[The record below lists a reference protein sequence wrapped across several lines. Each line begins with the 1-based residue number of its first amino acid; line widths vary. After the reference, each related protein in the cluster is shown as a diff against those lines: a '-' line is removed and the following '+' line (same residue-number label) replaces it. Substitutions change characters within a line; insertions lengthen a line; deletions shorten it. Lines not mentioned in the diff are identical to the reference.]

1 MKQHLIRPPSHITS
15 INVGMEGVIFTDGQ
29 PEWVSTPVAIALL
42 HRGASN
48 EGERDILDPA
58 PQMVQNPDP
67 AMDSASTP
75 EPEPAPAMVQ
85 NEPRGVAGLFQ
96 HSKKNKK
103 QR

>member
-15 INVGMEGVIFTDGQ
+15 INVGMECVIFKDGQ

-48 EGERDILDPA
+48 EGERDAPDPV

-67 AMDSASTP
+67 
-75 EPEPAPAMVQ
+75 EPTAEPDAGPVAEAAPAPA
-85 NEPRGVAGLFQ
+85 PAPGGVAGLFR
-96 HSKKNKK
+96 HSKKSKK
-103 QR
+103 R